1 MDDLPKTSYYK
12 TLGVPKDATL
22 ATIRSA
28 YRKLVLSCHPDKT
41 QDEAEK
47 AVRQEKFHEVQ
58 EAYETLS
65 DESKRHKYDEKV
77 KLAELRA
84 ERAEGLGERSIPR
97 RTDDYYG
104 ASRTGVPP
112 RYDMY
117 DGVRYEVRV
126 PPSTP
131 RTYDRDTY
139 AAEYPEERRPAGKH
153 DDRYTSRRTSGRG
166 PDDRRRTREV
176 EEERERERRMKER
189 EREAYARDSRKRDKD
204 RKRDYEAKSSKKFA
218 HVDDEDSDSE
228 LDGRYFKTKREPATK
243 ARYEEPRKRSGDEGQ
258 RKGYNRDS
266 KEYADSDL
274 ELKTGAVKDYIKNNK
289 SRETVEPEPS
299 RRPAHTRT
307 TSKLE
312 TRTAQPP
319 PPPSHPTA
327 DSLKHSSGRGRGGS
341 RAASP
346 IRSKKDRRT
355 PEIFEAPSRGKHN
368 VSTISSAT
376 KGMSSFF
383 SPSSSGRG
391 APHRSATYQDTTEYK
406 RKPLQRSE
414 TMPVDRMHRG
424 ETRPLQTSTLKNMK
438 ASSDNSD
445 SSSESESEVT
455 EEIYPKPRRPS
466 PRQKST
472 SYRYTAN
479 DGDNFVLEPE
489 EIPLRRAEEASSNR
503 RPSLPVRGSTT
514 RAPTTGRSM
523 PHAYPS
529 DERLPRETYARTES
543 ARGPPSKAHPSPKLF
558 REYSPPHDESPRTK
572 HSSPKVYTDE
582 VRHADKY
589 VRRGSEDV
597 PRDAWAGKFS
607 NRRPALNRNETTV
620 R

>member
-1 MDDLPKTSYYK
+1 MDELPKTSYYK

-84 ERAEGLGERSIPR
+84 ERSEILGERSTPR

-104 ASRTGVPP
+104 ASRAGVPP

-126 PPSTP
+126 PPSNP

-139 AAEYPEERRPAGKH
+139 TAEYSEERRPAGKY
-153 DDRYTSRRTSGRG
+153 DDHYASRRTSGRVSE
-166 PDDRRRTREV
+166 DKRRTREA
-176 EEERERERRMKER
+176 EEERERERRKKER
-189 EREAYARDSRKRDKD
+189 EREAYARDSRKRDKE
-204 RKRDYEAKSSKKFA
+204 RKKDYEAKSSKKFSA
-218 HVDDEDSDSE
+218 HVDDEDSESE
-228 LDGRYFKTKREPATK
+228 LDDRYYKTKREPAPK
-243 ARYEEPRKRSGDEGQ
+243 ARYEEPRRRSGDEGQ
-258 RKGYNRDS
+258 RKGNKRDS

-289 SRETVEPEPS
+289 SREAVEPEPS

-312 TRTAQPP
+312 TRTPQPP
-319 PPPSHPTA
+319 PSSYPIA
-327 DSLKHSSGRGRGGS
+327 DSAKRSSGRGRGGN

-355 PEIFEAPSRGKHN
+355 PEIVETSRGKNN
-368 VSTISSAT
+368 VSTISSAPNGVKNFIST
-376 KGMSSFF
+376 
-383 SPSSSGRG
+383 SSSGRG
-391 APHRSATYQDTTEYK
+391 APPRSATYQDTTEY
-406 RKPLQRSE
+406 RPKPLQRSE
-414 TMPVDRMHRG
+414 TMPVDRMRRG

-438 ASSDNSD
+438 ASSDYSG
-445 SSSESESEVT
+445 SSSESETEVT

-472 SYRYTAN
+472 SYRYMEN

-489 EIPLRRAEEASSNR
+489 EISVRRGQDSSSNHR
-503 RPSLPVRGSTT
+503 RPSLPLRGSTT
-514 RAPTTGRSM
+514 RAPTTDRSM
-523 PHAYPS
+523 PYLPE
-529 DERLPRETYARTES
+529 ERLPRPDHARTES
-543 ARGPPSKAHPSPKLF
+543 ARAAPSKAQHSSKLY
-558 REYSPPHDESPRTK
+558 REYSPPHEESPRAK
-572 HSSPKVYTDE
+572 HSAPKVYTDE

-589 VRRGSEDV
+589 VRRGSED
-597 PRDAWAGKFS
+597 PGYRDAAWSGKFI
-607 NRRPALNRNETTV
+607 RRPNLHRNETTV
-620 R
+620 V

>member
-1 MDDLPKTSYYK
+1 MDYLPKTSYYK

-65 DESKRHKYDEKV
+65 DELKRHKYDEKV
-77 KLAELRA
+77 KMAELRA
-84 ERAEGLGERSIPR
+84 ERTEILGERSTPR
-97 RTDDYYG
+97 RADDFFG
-104 ASRTGVPP
+104 ASRAGVPS

-126 PPSTP
+126 PPSNP

-139 AAEYPEERRPAGKH
+139 TAEYPEERRPAGKY
-153 DDRYTSRRTSGRG
+153 DDHYSSRRTSGRG
-166 PDDRRRTREV
+166 SEDKRRTREA
-176 EEERERERRMKER
+176 EEERERERRRKER

-204 RKRDYEAKSSKKFA
+204 RKKDYEAKSSRKFSA
-218 HVDDEDSDSE
+218 HVDDGDSESE
-228 LDGRYFKTKREPATK
+228 LDDRYYKTKREPAPK

-258 RKGYNRDS
+258 RKSNKRDS

-274 ELKTGAVKDYIKNNK
+274 ELKTGAVKDYINNNK
-289 SRETVEPEPS
+289 SREAVEPEPS

-312 TRTAQPP
+312 TRTQQQPP
-319 PPPSHPTA
+319 PSYPIA
-327 DSLKHSSGRGRGGS
+327 DSAKRPSGRGRGGS

-355 PEIFEAPSRGKHN
+355 PEIVETASRGKNN
-368 VSTISSAT
+368 VSSISSAA
-376 KGMSSFF
+376 KGMKSFITT
-383 SPSSSGRG
+383 SSSGRG
-391 APHRSATYQDTTEYK
+391 APHRSATYQDTTEY
-406 RKPLQRSE
+406 RPKPLQRSE
-414 TMPVDRMHRG
+414 TMPVDRMRRG
-424 ETRPLQTSTLKNMK
+424 ETKPLQTSTLKNMK
-438 ASSDNSD
+438 ASSDYSG
-445 SSSESESEVT
+445 SSSESESEAT

-472 SYRYTAN
+472 SYRYTEN
-479 DGDNFVLEPE
+479 DGDKFVLEPE
-489 EIPLRRAEEASSNR
+489 EISVRRGDESSSNHR
-503 RPSLPVRGSTT
+503 RPSLPLRGSTA
-514 RAPTTGRSM
+514 RAPITGRSM
-523 PHAYPS
+523 PYPS
-529 DERLPRETYARTES
+529 DERLPRENYARTDS
-543 ARGPPSKAHPSPKLF
+543 ARAPPSKAQHSTKLY
-558 REYSPPHDESPRTK
+558 REYSPPHEESQRAK

-589 VRRGSEDV
+589 VRRGSED
-597 PRDAWAGKFS
+597 PGYRDAWPGKF
-607 NRRPALNRNETTV
+607 NRRPHMPRNETTV
-620 R
+620 S

>member
-84 ERAEGLGERSIPR
+84 ERTEILGDRSTTR
-97 RTDDYYG
+97 RPDESYG
-104 ASRTGVPP
+104 ASRTG

-126 PPSTP
+126 PPSSP

-139 AAEYPEERRPAGKH
+139 TAEYPEERRPAGKY
-153 DDRYTSRRTSGRG
+153 DDHYSSRRTSGRASE
-166 PDDRRRTREV
+166 DKRRTREV
-176 EEERERERRMKER
+176 EEERERERRRKER
-189 EREAYARDSRKRDKD
+189 EREAYARESRKRDKD
-204 RKRDYEAKSSKKFA
+204 RKKDYEAKSSRKFSA

-228 LDGRYFKTKREPATK
+228 LDDRYYKANREPAPK
-243 ARYEEPRKRSGDEGQ
+243 VRYEEPRKRSGDEGQ
-258 RKGYNRDS
+258 RKSNKRDS

-289 SRETVEPEPS
+289 SREAVEPEPS
-299 RRPAHTRT
+299 RRPTHTRT

-312 TRTAQPP
+312 TRTPQPP
-319 PPPSHPTA
+319 PPPSYPVA
-327 DSLKHSSGRGRGGS
+327 DAAKRSSGRGRGGS
-341 RAASP
+341 RAVSP
-346 IRSKKDRRT
+346 IRSKKDRRM
-355 PEIFEAPSRGKHN
+355 PEIVEISSRGKNN
-368 VSTISSAT
+368 VSSISSAA
-376 KGMSSFF
+376 KGVKSFI
-383 SPSSSGRG
+383 SATSTGRG
-391 APHRSATYQDTTEYK
+391 APHRSVTYQDTTEY
-406 RKPLQRSE
+406 RPKPLQRSE

-424 ETRPLQTSTLKNMK
+424 DTRPLQTSTLKNMK
-438 ASSDNSD
+438 AASDYSG

-455 EEIYPKPRRPS
+455 EESYPKPRRPNL
-466 PRQKST
+466 RQKST
-472 SYRYTAN
+472 SYRYTEN
-479 DGDNFVLEPE
+479 DGDKFVLEPE
-489 EIPLRRAEEASSNR
+489 EIPVRRSEESTSNR
-503 RPSLPVRGSTT
+503 RPSLPLRGSTA
-514 RAPTTGRSM
+514 RAPTAGRSM
-523 PHAYPS
+523 PYVS
-529 DERLPRETYARTES
+529 DERSPRQNYTRTES
-543 ARGPPSKAHPSPKLF
+543 ARAPPSKTQQPSKLYG
-558 REYSPPHDESPRTK
+558 EYSPPHEESQRAK
-572 HSSPKVYTDE
+572 HSPPKVYTDE

-589 VRRGSEDV
+589 ARRGSED
-597 PRDAWAGKFS
+597 PDYRDAWAGKFH
-607 NRRPALNRNETTV
+607 RRPNMHRNETTV
-620 R
+620 A

>member
-84 ERAEGLGERSIPR
+84 ERTEILGERSATR

-126 PPSTP
+126 PPSNP

-139 AAEYPEERRPAGKH
+139 TAEYPEERRPTGKY
-153 DDRYTSRRTSGRG
+153 DDHYSSRRTSGRG
-166 PDDRRRTREV
+166 SEDKRRTREV
-176 EEERERERRMKER
+176 EEERERERRRKER

-204 RKRDYEAKSSKKFA
+204 RKKDYEAKSSKKFSA

-228 LDGRYFKTKREPATK
+228 LDDRYYKTNREPAPK

-258 RKGYNRDS
+258 RKSNKRDS

-289 SRETVEPEPS
+289 SREAVEPEPS

-312 TRTAQPP
+312 TRTSQPP
-319 PPPSHPTA
+319 PPSYPIA
-327 DSLKHSSGRGRGGS
+327 DSAKRSSGRGRGGS

-346 IRSKKDRRT
+346 IRSTKDRRT
-355 PEIFEAPSRGKHN
+355 PEKVETSSRGKNN
-368 VSTISSAT
+368 VSTISSAA
-376 KGMSSFF
+376 KGMKSFISASST
-383 SPSSSGRG
+383 GRG
-391 APHRSATYQDTTEYK
+391 APHRSATYQDTTEY
-406 RKPLQRSE
+406 RPKPLQRSE

-438 ASSDNSD
+438 ASSDYSG

-455 EEIYPKPRRPS
+455 EEIYTKPRRPS

-472 SYRYTAN
+472 SYRYTEN
-479 DGDNFVLEPE
+479 EGDKFVLEPE
-489 EIPLRRAEEASSNR
+489 EIPVRRSEESSSNHR
-503 RPSLPVRGSTT
+503 RPSLPLRGSTA

-523 PHAYPS
+523 PYLS
-529 DERLPRETYARTES
+529 DERLPRQNYTRTES
-543 ARGPPSKAHPSPKLF
+543 ARAPPSQAQHSPKLY
-558 REYSPPHDESPRTK
+558 REYSPPHEESQRAK
-572 HSSPKVYTDE
+572 HSSPKLYTDE

-589 VRRGSEDV
+589 VRRGSED
-597 PRDAWAGKFS
+597 PGYRDAWPGKF
-607 NRRPALNRNETTV
+607 RRPNMPRNETTV
-620 R
+620 Q

>member
-1 MDDLPKTSYYK
+1 MDDLPKTSYYT

-65 DESKRHKYDEKV
+65 DESRRHKYDEKV

-84 ERAEGLGERSIPR
+84 ERTETLGERSTPR

-104 ASRTGVPP
+104 ASRAGVPP

-139 AAEYPEERRPAGKH
+139 AAEYPEERRSAGKY
-153 DDRYTSRRTSGRG
+153 DERYTSRRTSGRG
-166 PDDRRRTREV
+166 SEDKRRTREA
-176 EEERERERRMKER
+176 EDQRDRERRMKER

-204 RKRDYEAKSSKKFA
+204 RKKDYEAKSSKKFA
-218 HVDDEDSDSE
+218 RVDDEDSESE
-228 LDGRYFKTKREPATK
+228 VDERYYKTKREAAPK

-258 RKGYNRDS
+258 RKSNKRDS

-274 ELKTGAVKDYIKNNK
+274 ELKTGAVKDYINNK
-289 SRETVEPEPS
+289 SREAVEPEPS

-312 TRTAQPP
+312 TRTPPPP
-319 PPPSHPTA
+319 PPPSSYPIA
-327 DSLKHSSGRGRGGS
+327 DSAKRSSGRGRGGS

-355 PEIFEAPSRGKHN
+355 PEIAETPSRGKYN
-368 VSTISSAT
+368 VSTISSAP
-376 KGMSSFF
+376 KGMKSSIN
-383 SPSSSGRG
+383 PSSSGRG
-391 APHRSATYQDTTEYK
+391 APPRSATYQDTSEY
-406 RKPLQRSE
+406 RPKPLQRSE
-414 TMPVDRMHRG
+414 TMPVDRMHRRD
-424 ETRPLQTSTLKNMK
+424 TRPLQTSTLKNMK
-438 ASSDNSD
+438 ASSDYSD
-445 SSSESESEVT
+445 STSESESEVT
-455 EEIYPKPRRPS
+455 EEIHPQPRRPS

-472 SYRYTAN
+472 SYRYTEN
-479 DGDNFVLEPE
+479 DGGNFVLEPE
-489 EIPLRRAEEASSNR
+489 EISLRRGEEPPSNR
-503 RPSLPVRGSTT
+503 RPSLPPRGSTT
-514 RAPTTGRSM
+514 RTPTTGRSM
-523 PHAYPS
+523 SHVFPS
-529 DERLPRETYARTES
+529 EERSPRQSYTRPES
-543 ARGPPSKAHPSPKLF
+543 ARDTPPKTHQSPKLF
-558 REYSPPHDESPRTK
+558 REYSPPHFESPRTK

-582 VRHADKY
+582 VRYADKY
-589 VRRGSEDV
+589 ARRGSEDPV
-597 PRDAWAGKFS
+597 DRDAWPGSFK
-607 NRRPALNRNETTV
+607 RRPTLNRNETAV
-620 R
+620 G

>member
-58 EAYETLS
+58 SAYETLS

-84 ERAEGLGERSIPR
+84 ERTEILGERSNPR
-97 RTDDYYG
+97 RADDYYG
-104 ASRTGVPP
+104 SSRTGVPP

-126 PPSTP
+126 PPSNP

-139 AAEYPEERRPAGKH
+139 TAEYPEERRPSGKY
-153 DDRYTSRRTSGRG
+153 DDHYTPRRTSGRVSE
-166 PDDRRRTREV
+166 DKRRTREV
-176 EEERERERRMKER
+176 EEERERERRRKER
-189 EREAYARDSRKRDKD
+189 EREVYARDSRKRDKD
-204 RKRDYEAKSSKKFA
+204 RKKDYEAKSSRKFSA
-218 HVDDEDSDSE
+218 HVDDEDSESE
-228 LDGRYFKTKREPATK
+228 LDNRYYKTNREPAPK

-258 RKGYNRDS
+258 RKSNKRDS
-266 KEYADSDL
+266 KEYDDSDL

-289 SRETVEPEPS
+289 SREAVEPEPS

-312 TRTAQPP
+312 TRTPQPP
-319 PPPSHPTA
+319 PPSYPIA
-327 DSLKHSSGRGRGGS
+327 DSAKRSSGRGRGGS

-355 PEIFEAPSRGKHN
+355 PEIVETSSRGKNN
-368 VSTISSAT
+368 VSTISSEP
-376 KGMSSFF
+376 KGMKSFI

-391 APHRSATYQDTTEYK
+391 APHRSVTYQDTTEY
-406 RKPLQRSE
+406 RPKPLQRSE

-424 ETRPLQTSTLKNMK
+424 ATKPLQTSTLKNMK
-438 ASSDNSD
+438 ASSDYSG

-455 EEIYPKPRRPS
+455 EEIYPKPTRPS

-472 SYRYTAN
+472 SYRYTEN
-479 DGDNFVLEPE
+479 DGDKFVLEPE
-489 EIPLRRAEEASSNR
+489 EISVRRGEESSSNHR
-503 RPSLPVRGSTT
+503 RPSLPPRGPTG
-514 RAPTTGRSM
+514 RAPTDGRSM
-523 PHAYPS
+523 PFPS
-529 DERLPRETYARTES
+529 DERSPRQSYARTNS
-543 ARGPPSKAHPSPKLF
+543 ARAPPSKAQHSSKLY
-558 REYSPPHDESPRTK
+558 REYSPPHEESPRAK

-582 VRHADKY
+582 VPHADKY
-589 VRRGSEDV
+589 VRRGSED
-597 PRDAWAGKFS
+597 PRYRDAWTGKFKP
-607 NRRPALNRNETTV
+607 RPNMQRNETTV
-620 R
+620 V